1 MKRLR
6 TLLGIGLG
14 LVVVAGAGWYI
25 SQTGTTPPARQGG
38 GRFAAGQATPV
49 GIATAAKG
57 EIPIVIRALGTVTPL
72 NTVNV
77 KTQITGQLIKVEF
90 KEGQLVKQGDLLAV
104 VDPRPYDV
112 ALQQAIG
119 QQQKDE
125 ALLKN
130 AQIDLERYKKLVA
143 QDSIARQQYDT
154 QASLVRQYE
163 AALVIDQAAVDAAKL
178 NVTYTRILAPL
189 TGRIGLRFVDPGNYV
204 TMQDATSICTI
215 IQVQPISVIFTIPE
229 DTLPQVRQ
237 RLKAGATLEARVLDR
252 AQKSELAVGRL
263 DTHDN
268 VIDVTTGTV
277 KLRALFDNKDENLF
291 PNQFVNVRLLVD
303 TVKDAV
309 VVPVAAI
316 QRGQPGTFVYL
327 VKADDTVEIRVV
339 ELGATDGEKQQI
351 TAGLQVGDQVVIDG
365 TDRLRDG
372 AKIRRPGTNPRTSSG
387 PVAAAPPDRQA
398 GQGQAGQGQAGQ
410 GQAGQGQAGQG
421 RGPAA
426 QQPGEAPQGGAQAA
440 PARRRQANGEGTGPG
455 AASGAGSGGGSGRP
469 AQSSQ

>member
-14 LVVVAGAGWYI
+14 LAVVAGAGWYI
-25 SQTGTTPPARQGG
+25 SQSGTNPPARQGG
-38 GRFAAGQATPV
+38 RFAAGAATPV

-57 EIPIVIRALGTVTPL
+57 EIPVVIRALGTVTPI

-90 KEGQLVKQGDLLAV
+90 KEGQMVKQGDLLAV

-112 ALQQAIG
+112 ALQQSIG

-130 AQIDLERYKKLVA
+130 AQVDLERYKKLVD
-143 QDSIARQQYDT
+143 QQSIARQQYDT
-154 QASLVRQYE
+154 QISLVRQYE
-163 AALVIDQAAVDAAKL
+163 AALVIDQAQVDAAKL
-178 NVTYTRILAPL
+178 NVTYTKILAPL
-189 TGRIGLRFVDPGNYV
+189 TGRIGLRLVDPGNYV
-204 TMQDATSICTI
+204 TMADATSLCII
-215 IQVQPISVIFTIPE
+215 IQVQPISVLFTIPE
-229 DTLPQVRQ
+229 DSLPPVRQ
-237 RLKAGATLEARVLDR
+237 RLKEGASLEARVLDR
-252 AQKSELAVGRL
+252 AQKSELAVGKL

-268 VIDVTTGTV
+268 VIDTTTGTV
-277 KLRALFDNKDENLF
+277 KLRAVFDNKDESLF

-339 ELGATDGEKQQI
+339 EVGATDGERVQI
-351 TAGLQVGDQVVIDG
+351 TGGLQVGDQVVIDG

-372 AKIRRPGTNPRTSSG
+372 AKIRRPGAGPRSAAG
-387 PVAAAPPDRQA
+387 PPIAAAPPA
-398 GQGQAGQGQAGQ
+398 GQGAGAQGD
-410 GQAGQGQAGQG
+410 
-421 RGPAA
+421 RR
-426 QQPGEAPQGGAQAA
+426 PQGDQATQGDR
-440 PARRRQANGEGTGPG
+440 PQRRRDASDGG
-455 AASGAGSGGGSGRP
+455 AGRP
-469 AQSSQ
+469 AQINQ